1 MPRRRRLLGPPLLPG
16 LPVQL
21 PPVPLLDGRFP
32 LRLLRLL
39 RPLLRLRFLVGSYV
53 VVSGVLFRLLY
64 FACVGCPLP
73 LLLLLQRVQDL
84 GGLWLDRVRLLGR
97 VGPRELLPAVK
108 VSLQLL
114 QFFSLRFR
122 ARQAMR

>member
-1 MPRRRRLLGPPLLPG
+1 MPRQRRLLGPPLVPG

-21 PPVPLLDGRFP
+21 PPVPLLVGRFL
-32 LRLLRLL
+32 LRLLRQL

-53 VVSGVLFRLLY
+53 VVSGVLFRLVN

-84 GGLWLDRVRLLGR
+84 GWLWLGRGRLLG
-97 VGPRELLPAVK
+97 
-108 VSLQLL
+108 
-114 QFFSLRFR
+114 
-122 ARQAMR
+122 